1 MSRSHAVSRS
11 TEVDLTRTAERQL
24 RALRGRRLK
33 AAVRFLEELMAGGCA
48 QAGYRLAGAGVLD
61 HLCCRHLY
69 GSDRGIVAWP
79 SLDAAV
85 VIAIGPHDQSVND
98 IYQLI
103 LAALEIDMPEAERQ
117 KPPCCDDLDEPPAD
131 PETAELI
138 AAAIDALRRRS
149 RRR

>member
-79 SLDAAV
+79 SLDAAA

-103 LAALEIDMPEAERQ
+103 LAALKYGSLLLWRLRLDWVGQSAGSSWKELPIRQ
-117 KPPCCDDLDEPPAD
+117 VRIVDLQRP
-131 PETAELI
+131 
-138 AAAIDALRRRS
+138 R
-149 RRR
+149 